1 MCVGVHTATKSEDA
15 MALGA
20 HAMRPKLRVAKQV
33 AACHHTSSS
42 DVQPLKKALK
52 GGKVISHC
60 CVESDARDG
69 DLLRNGRS

>member
-1 MCVGVHTATKSEDA
+1 

-42 DVQPLKKALK
+42 DVQGLKKALK
-52 GGKVISHC
+52 GGKSSVIAVSSPTRAMETC
-60 CVESDARDG
+60 CAMGAAD
-69 DLLRNGRS
+69 